1 MSNTASE
8 AQASIQG
15 LLKQATESLQT
26 VSDSARLDAEVL
38 LAHALGKDR
47 SYLYTWPERTP
58 DSNVSDAFVQLVE
71 QRAGGCPVAYITG
84 IKEFWSMPFAVTT
97 DTLVPRSDTET
108 LVQLAIDQL
117 STTPGPVLDLGTG
130 CGAIAIS
137 IAKSVEDNSIVDEPI
152 DVWATDNSVM
162 ALNIARHN
170 ARRLNAAVTFRLS
183 YWFKHLQQE
192 ETPEQGW
199 QLIVSNPPYLAMDDS
214 HLATL
219 AHEPRQAL
227 VAANDG
233 LADITEI
240 TLGARDN
247 LRTNG
252 SLMIEHGEQQGHAV
266 RAIFQQAGYRNI
278 QTYTD
283 IAGRDRV
290 TAGQIV

>member
-1 MSNTASE
+1 MKNAATVPLAY
-8 AQASIQG
+8 IQT
-15 LLKQATESLQT
+15 LLKQATDALQT
-26 VSDSARLDAEVL
+26 ASDSARLDAEVL

-58 DSNVSDAFVQLVE
+58 DATVCDAYMQYVE
-71 QRAGGCPVAYITG
+71 RRAGGCPVAYITG
-84 IKEFWSMPFAVTT
+84 IKEFWSMPFVVTT

-137 IAKSVEDNSIVDEPI
+137 IAKAMEDNSAGNQQI

-162 ALNIARHN
+162 ALDIARNN
-170 ARRLNAAVTFRLS
+170 ARRLNTTVTFRLS
-183 YWFKHLQQE
+183 YWFQHLQQI
-192 ETPEQGW
+192 PEGGW
-199 QLIVSNPPYLAMDDS
+199 QLIVSNPPYLATDDA

-227 VAANDG
+227 VAADDG

-240 TLGARDN
+240 AQCARN
-247 LRTNG
+247 YLRTDG
-252 SLMIEHGEQQGHAV
+252 RLMIEHGVQQGHAV
-266 RAIFQQAGYRNI
+266 RTIFQKAGYRNV

>member
-1 MSNTASE
+1 MSNAASE
-8 AQASIQG
+8 AQASIQN
-15 LLKQATESLQT
+15 LLKHATDTLHT

-38 LAHALGKDR
+38 LAYALGKDR

-58 DSNVSDAFVQLVE
+58 DSSVRDAFMQHVE
-71 QRAGGCPVAYITG
+71 RRASGCPVAYITG
-84 IKEFWSMPFAVTT
+84 IKEFWSMPFVVTT

-137 IAKSVEDNSIVDEPI
+137 IAKAMEDNSAGNQPI

-162 ALNIARHN
+162 ALDIARNN

-183 YWFKHLQQE
+183 YWFQHLQQE
-192 ETPEQGW
+192 ETPERGW
-199 QLIVSNPPYLAMDDS
+199 QLIVSNPPYLATDDA

-219 AHEPRQAL
+219 AHEPRTAL
-227 VAANDG
+227 VAADDG

-240 TLGARDN
+240 TLSARNN

-252 SLMIEHGEQQGHAV
+252 SLMIEHGEQQGDAV
-266 RAIFQQAGYRNI
+266 RAIFQQAGYHNI
-278 QTYTD
+278 QTRTD